1 MLIDW
6 FTVVAQVLNFLVLV
20 LLLKHFLYRPI
31 LNAIDVREKRIAS
44 ELADAASK
52 KVEAQR
58 ERDEFQ
64 NKNKAFDDQRNALFG
79 KVTDEAKAERERL
92 LNEAQKAAQSLNER
106 QQEALSA
113 EADNLNQAISQ
124 RIQQEVFAIAQKA
137 LNDLAATSLEERI
150 VEVFI
155 HRLGEMDDNM
165 KTTLAAAIVA
175 SPDSAVVRSAFDLM
189 PAQQAT
195 IQSALNG
202 AFAAK
207 IPVQF
212 GCAPELIGG
221 IEFTA
226 GGQKV
231 AWTIVGYLAS
241 LKKSIDEVLT
251 QQTKSAVAPQ
261 ISAVAAAVAKSS

>member
-20 LLLKHFLYRPI
+20 WLLKRFLYRPI

-58 ERDEFQ
+58 ERDEFK

-79 KVTDEAKAERERL
+79 KATDEAKAERERL
-92 LNEAQKAAQSLNER
+92 LNEARKAAESLNQR

-113 EADNLNQAISQ
+113 EANNLNQAISQ
-124 RIQQEVFAIAQKA
+124 RIQQEVFAIARKA
-137 LNDLAATSLEERI
+137 LTDLATTSLEERI

-155 HRLGEMDDNM
+155 CRLGEMDDSM
-165 KTTLAAAIVA
+165 KTTLAAALVA
-175 SPDSAVVRSAFDLM
+175 SPDTAVVRSAFDLM
-189 PAQQAT
+189 PGQQAT
-195 IQSALNG
+195 IQNALNG
-202 AFAAK
+202 TFAAK
-207 IPVQF
+207 IPLQF
-212 GCAPELIGG
+212 SSTPELIGG

-226 GGQKV
+226 GGQKI
-231 AWTIVGYLAS
+231 AWTIAGYLAS
-241 LKKSIDEVLT
+241 LKKSIDDVLS
-251 QQTKSAVAPQ
+251 QQEKFAASPRIGAE
-261 ISAVAAAVAKSS
+261 AAAVVKSS